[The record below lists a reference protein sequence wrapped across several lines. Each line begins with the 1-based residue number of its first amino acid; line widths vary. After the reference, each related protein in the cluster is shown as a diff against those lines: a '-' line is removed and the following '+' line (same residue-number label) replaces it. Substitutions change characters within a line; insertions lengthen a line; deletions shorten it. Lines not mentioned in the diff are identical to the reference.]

1 VIIDAGHRNWFFGT
15 ALAGVVTLALF
26 AWSDRATPGG
36 ASGGTTAGL
45 WFGIVG
51 TGLMV
56 FCGLLAA
63 LRRVPSWWWLG
74 SRQFWLKGH
83 IWLGSLSVLMIL
95 CHSGFRFGGGLE
107 RLLWIVFAVI
117 IVSGF
122 VGLILQQ
129 VLPSVIS
136 RRVPNEVSFEQ
147 LPHYCDVLKC
157 RADGFADGIA
167 VLLPDEVPEMSG
179 AAFTQVYDEQLR
191 PFFAAES
198 SRSPLNEKTLGGWFG
213 RLRELFQLPAQA
225 DAETEIS
232 KLLTDLRDRAGPDKK
247 KEVEA
252 LKSTWSKLVEA
263 DEPERLAVAAKAAS
277 TALHSVA
284 ATINASDR
292 AIGIERLCAASW
304 LDRLELLS
312 QERAQFRTQELLH
325 RWLHGWLLIHVPLSA
340 ALLALTVAHIIMSLY
355 Y

>member
-1 VIIDAGHRNWFFGT
+1 MIIDAGHRNWFFGT
-15 ALAGVVTLALF
+15 AVAGVVTLALF

-56 FCGLLAA
+56 FCGLLSA

-83 IWLGSLSVLMIL
+83 IWLGSLSLLVIF

-107 RLLWIVFAVI
+107 KLLWIVFALI

-129 VLPSVIS
+129 VLPSVMS

-147 LPHYCDVLKC
+147 LPHYCDVLKS
-157 RADGFADGIA
+157 RADGFADGIT
-167 VLLPDEVPEMSG
+167 VLLPEDVPEVSG
-179 AAFTQVYDEQLR
+179 DAFTQAYDEQLR
-191 PFFAAES
+191 PFFSTES
-198 SRSPLNEKTLGGWFG
+198 TSGPLNEKTLGVWFG
-213 RLRELFQLPAQA
+213 RLRELFQLPARADA
-225 DAETEIS
+225 DAEIT
-232 KLLTDLRDRAGPDKK
+232 KVLNDLNDRAGPDKK
-247 KEVEA
+247 KEVDA
-252 LKSTWSKLVEA
+252 LKTTWSKLIAA
-263 DEPERLAVAAKAAS
+263 DEPEQLAVAAKAAS
-277 TALHSVA
+277 TTLHSIA
-284 ATINASDR
+284 GAFNATDR

-312 QERAQFRTQELLH
+312 QERARFHTQELLH
-325 RWLHGWLLIHVPLSA
+325 KWLHGWLLIHVPLSA
-340 ALLALTVAHIIMSLY
+340 ALLALTIAHIIMSLY